1 MDSRFSDN
9 TASGFDYLYLA
20 HLSQLNDHSS
30 LHYFSSVKIWIK
42 RSSHKCPTVI
52 QHTFQLPFLSR
63 IAESKKF
70 YNMKRGKKI
79 SKRSDPF
86 TPTKQKQR
94 IYLFN
99 WIHCVSHFL
108 LLDKPT
114 FLLQPMKQKIVI
126 LTSCTGMTLRLC
138 HFANQAQ
145 ISPRIGPQIIAENSG
160 CCSIHIILRLNCSW
174 YLRRLHL
181 QVN

>member
-42 RSSHKCPTVI
+42 RGSHKCPTVI

-114 FLLQPMKQKIVI
+114 FFVI
-126 LTSCTGMTLRLC
+126 TNEAKNSNTNELYWSDFEALSFCQSGSN
-138 HFANQAQ
+138 FAKNWTA
-145 ISPRIGPQIIAENSG
+145 NY
-160 CCSIHIILRLNCSW
+160 CW
-174 YLRRLHL
+174 K
-181 QVN
+181 

>member
-42 RSSHKCPTVI
+42 RGSHKCPTVI

-70 YNMKRGKKI
+70 YNMKRGKKFQNEVI
-79 SKRSDPF
+79 HLRQPNKN
-86 TPTKQKQR
+86 R

-126 LTSCTGMTLRLC
+126 LTSCTGLTLRLC

-160 CCSIHIILRLNCSW
+160 CCSIHIILRL
-174 YLRRLHL
+174 
-181 QVN
+181 

>member
-42 RSSHKCPTVI
+42 RGSHKCPTVI

-70 YNMKRGKKI
+70 YNMKRGEKFQNEVIHLRQPNKN
-79 SKRSDPF
+79 
-86 TPTKQKQR
+86 R

-114 FLLQPMKQKIVI
+114 FFVTTNEAKNSNTNELYWSDFEALSFCQ
-126 LTSCTGMTLRLC
+126 SGSN
-138 HFANQAQ
+138 FAKNWTA
-145 ISPRIGPQIIAENSG
+145 NY
-160 CCSIHIILRLNCSW
+160 CW
-174 YLRRLHL
+174 K
-181 QVN
+181 